1 MLSKV
6 VSKIPA
12 WHDVNHQIQILTVLE
27 SIVHIN
33 EETKQ
38 GQLKSKIKY
47 G

>member
-6 VSKIPA
+6 VSKITS

-27 SIVHIN
+27 SKVHIN
-33 EETKQ
+33 EEATQ
-38 GQLKSKIKY
+38 GQLKRKIKY